1 MNYIKL
7 IYLSVFCG
15 IITILA
21 FFNIVYSFYLNL
33 YLNLNTYIY
42 TFFISIFLSLIFY
55 IAKNNNEKK
64 TTIYEKILTILLGY
78 FLLPLIISIPF
89 YFSIYNLTF
98 INSFFEAISGFTST
112 GFTIF
117 NNINHIDQSLILWR
131 SASQWVGGLYFLF
144 SIIVLIDIFD
154 HSFKKS
160 LTNFI
165 SFNKAETLKQSLKI
179 FLLYSTMTLVIF
191 IILNIFDV
199 RLFNSLNLA
208 MTIISSGGFL
218 PSNDLSNILIKNSQ
232 IIITSLLMLT
242 SFFSIFLTYNLFFTK
257 NHNLNFFNEDI
268 HLLIYFLTL
277 LLIFF
282 IFPNYDNNFSQLFLS
297 LTSSVSNIG
306 FSLNN
311 DLPNLSFIFLIFVMI
326 GGSFFSTS
334 SGIRFLKVYS
344 LFKYSINEILSYSRP
359 KNIYINKHL
368 FSKEFF
374 KIDEIYKYFLSI
386 LIFILS
392 LLFLTFLLTL
402 SGIEFESSFKLS
414 ILTLMNTVNSSMYGL
429 SDFSFYDLHFLN
441 KYYLIF
447 FMIMGRFELL
457 TLLIVCKKFLFKNW
471 IRTINIFNIF
481 ICTLSS
487 AG

>member
-15 IITILA
+15 IISILSL
-21 FFNIVYSFYLNL
+21 FNIVYSYYLNL
-33 YLNLNTYIY
+33 YLNLNTCVY
-42 TFFISIFLSLIFY
+42 TFLISIVLTVIFY
-55 IAKNNNEKK
+55 ISKNNDEKK
-64 TTIYEKILTILLGY
+64 ITIYEKILTILVGY
-78 FLLPLIISIPF
+78 FLLPVIIAIPF

-98 INSFFEAISGFTST
+98 VNSYFEAISGFTST

-117 NNINHIDQSLILWR
+117 DNINHIDQSLILWR

-144 SIIVLIDIFD
+144 SIILLIDIFD
-154 HSFKKS
+154 YSFKKS

-179 FLLYSTMTLVIF
+179 FLLYTTITLGIF
-191 IILNIFDV
+191 FILNIFEI
-199 RLFNSLNLA
+199 RMFNSLNLA

-218 PSNDLSNILIKNSQ
+218 PSNSLANILIENSQ
-232 IIITSLLMLT
+232 ILITSLLMLT
-242 SFFSIFLTYNLFFTK
+242 SFFSIFLTYNLIFTK
-257 NHNLNFFNEDI
+257 NHNLNFFNEDA

-277 LLIFF
+277 LFIFF
-282 IFPNYDNNFSQLFLS
+282 VFLNFDNNFIELFLS

-306 FSLNN
+306 FSLDNN
-311 DLPNLSFIFLIFVMI
+311 SKNLSFIFLIIVMI

-334 SGIRFLKVYS
+334 SGIRFLKIYS

-374 KIDEIYKYFLSI
+374 QLNEIYKYFLTVI
-386 LIFILS
+386 IFIIS
-392 LLFLTFLLTL
+392 LLFLTLLLTL
-402 SGIEFESSFKLS
+402 SGIEFENSFKLS

-429 SDFSFYDLHFLN
+429 NDFSFYDLHFLT

-447 FMIMGRFELL
+447 FMIIGRLELL
-457 TLLIVCKKFLFKNW
+457 TLLIICKKFLFKN
-471 IRTINIFNIF
+471 
-481 ICTLSS
+481 
-487 AG
+487 

>member
-7 IYLSVFCG
+7 IYLSIFCG
-15 IITILA
+15 IISILS
-21 FFNIVYSFYLNL
+21 FFNIVYSYYFNL
-33 YLNLNTYIY
+33 YLNLNIYVY
-42 TFFISIFLSLIFY
+42 TFLISVLLTLLFY
-55 IAKNNNEKK
+55 ISKNNKEKK

-78 FLLPLIISIPF
+78 FLLPIIIAIPF

-98 INSFFEAISGFTST
+98 VNSYFEAISGFTST

-117 NNINHIDQSLILWR
+117 DNIDNIDKSLILWR

-144 SIIVLIDIFD
+144 SIIFLIDIFD

-165 SFNKAETLKQSLKI
+165 SFNKAEALKQSLKI
-179 FLLYSTMTLVIF
+179 FLLYILITLGIF
-191 IILNIFDV
+191 VILNIFEI
-199 RLFNSLNLA
+199 RMFNSLNLA
-208 MTIISSGGFL
+208 MTVISSGGFL
-218 PSNDLSNILIKNSQ
+218 PSNNLSNILINNSQ
-232 IIITSLLMLT
+232 IIIISLLMLT
-242 SFFSIFLTYNLFFTK
+242 SFFSIFLTYNLIFTK
-257 NHNLNFFNEDI
+257 KYNLNFFNEDI
-268 HLLIYFLTL
+268 HLLFYFLIL
-277 LLIFF
+277 LFIFF
-282 IFPNYDNNFSQLFLS
+282 TFLNFDNNFSVLFLS

-306 FSLNN
+306 FSLDNN
-311 DLPNLSFIFLIFVMI
+311 SSNLSFIFLIIVII

-334 SGIRFLKVYS
+334 SGIRFLKIYS

-374 KIDEIYKYFLSI
+374 QLNEIYKYFLTVI
-386 LIFILS
+386 IFIIS

-402 SGIEFESSFKLS
+402 SGIEFENSFKLS

-429 SDFSFYDLHFLN
+429 SDFSFYDLQFFT

-447 FMIMGRFELL
+447 FMVIGRLELL
-457 TLLIVCKKFLFKNW
+457 TLLIICKKFLFKN
-471 IRTINIFNIF
+471 
-481 ICTLSS
+481 
-487 AG
+487 

>member
-1 MNYIKL
+1 MKYFKL
-7 IYLSVFCG
+7 IYLSVFFG
-15 IITILA
+15 IVSILA
-21 FFNIVYSFYLNL
+21 FFNITYSYYLNL

-42 TFFISIFLSLIFY
+42 TFIVSIFLAILFY
-55 IAKNNNEKK
+55 FIKNNDEKK
-64 TTIYEKILTILLGY
+64 ITIYEKILTILLGY
-78 FLLPLIISIPF
+78 FILPVIISIPF

-98 INSFFEAISGFTST
+98 VNSYFEAISGFTST

-144 SIIVLIDIFD
+144 SIILLIDIFD

-179 FLLYSTMTLVIF
+179 FFLYSLITLGIF
-191 IILNIFDV
+191 IILNIFEV
-199 RLFNSLNLA
+199 RLFNSLNIA

-218 PSNDLSNILIKNSQ
+218 PSNNLSNILINNSQ
-232 IIITSLLMLT
+232 IVITSLLMLT
-242 SFFSIFLTYNLFFTK
+242 SFFSIFLSYNLVFTK
-257 NHNLNFFNEDI
+257 NRNINFFNEDI
-268 HLLIYFLTL
+268 HLLFYFLIL
-277 LLIFF
+277 LIIFF
-282 IFPNYDNNFSQLFLS
+282 IFLNFDNNFSELFLS

-311 DLPNLSFIFLIFVMI
+311 NSSNLSFIFLIIVMI

-374 KIDEIYKYFLSI
+374 QLNEIYKYFLSVI
-386 LIFILS
+386 VFIVS
-392 LLFLTFLLTL
+392 LLFLSFLLTL
-402 SGIEFESSFKLS
+402 SGIEFENSFKLS
-414 ILTLMNTVNSSMYGL
+414 VLTLMNTVNSSMYGL
-429 SDFSFYDLHFLN
+429 ADFNFYELHFFT

-447 FMIMGRFELL
+447 FMIMGRLELL
-457 TLLIVCKKFLFKNW
+457 TLLIICKKFLFK
-471 IRTINIFNIF
+471 
-481 ICTLSS
+481 S
-487 AG
+487 

>member
-1 MNYIKL
+1 MTYIKL

-15 IITILA
+15 IVTILS
-21 FFNIVYSFYLNL
+21 FFNIVYSYYLNL

-42 TFFISIFLSLIFY
+42 TFLISILLTLLFY
-55 IAKNNNEKK
+55 IAKGNNEKK

-78 FLLPLIISIPF
+78 FLLPLLISIPF

-98 INSFFEAISGFTST
+98 INSYFEAISGFTST

-117 NNINHIDQSLILWR
+117 DNINHIDQSLILWR

-144 SIIVLIDIFD
+144 SIILLIDIFD

-179 FLLYSTMTLVIF
+179 FLLYSLITLGIF
-191 IILNIFDV
+191 VILNIFEI
-199 RLFNSLNLA
+199 RMFNSLNLA

-218 PSNDLSNILIKNSQ
+218 PSNNLSNILINNSQ
-232 IIITSLLMLT
+232 IIIMSLLMLL
-242 SFFSIFLTYNLFFTK
+242 SFFSIFLIYNLIFTK

-268 HLLIYFLTL
+268 HLLFYFLTL

-282 IFPNYDNNFSQLFLS
+282 IFLNFNNNFSEIFLS

-311 DLPNLSFIFLIFVMI
+311 DSANLSFIFLIFVMI

-334 SGIRFLKVYS
+334 SGLRFLKIYS
-344 LFKYSINEILSYSRP
+344 LFKYSVNEILSYSKP
-359 KNIYINKHL
+359 KNVYINKHL
-368 FSKEFF
+368 FSKESF
-374 KIDEIYKYFLSI
+374 KLDEIYKYFLSVI
-386 LIFILS
+386 IFILS

-402 SGIEFESSFKLS
+402 SGVDFENSFKLS

-429 SDFSFYDLHFLN
+429 NDFSFYDLHFLT

-447 FMIMGRFELL
+447 FMIIGRLELL
-457 TLLIVCKKFLFKNW
+457 TLLIICKKFLFKN
-471 IRTINIFNIF
+471 
-481 ICTLSS
+481 
-487 AG
+487 

>member
-15 IITILA
+15 IISILS
-21 FFNIVYSFYLNL
+21 FFNIVYSYYLNL

-42 TFFISIFLSLIFY
+42 TFFIAIFLSLIFY
-55 IAKNNNEKK
+55 ISKNKNEKK

-78 FLLPLIISIPF
+78 FLLPIIISIPF

-98 INSFFEAISGFTST
+98 VNSYFEAISGFTST

-117 NNINHIDQSLILWR
+117 DNINHIDQSLILWR

-144 SIIVLIDIFD
+144 SIILLIDIFD

-179 FLLYSTMTLVIF
+179 FILYSFITLGIF
-191 IILNIFDV
+191 IILNIFEI
-199 RLFNSLNLA
+199 RMFNSLNLA
-208 MTIISSGGFL
+208 MTVISSGGFL
-218 PSNDLSNILIKNSQ
+218 PSNNLSNILINNSQ
-232 IIITSLLMLT
+232 IVITSILMLT
-242 SFFSIFLTYNLFFTK
+242 SFFSIFLSYNLVFTK

-268 HLLIYFLTL
+268 HLLFYFLTL
-277 LLIFF
+277 LIIFF
-282 IFPNYDNNFSQLFLS
+282 VFFNFDNNFGVLFLS

-306 FSLNN
+306 FSLDN
-311 DLPNLSFIFLIFVMI
+311 DSSNLSFVFLIIVII

-374 KIDEIYKYFLSI
+374 QLNEIYKYFLTVI
-386 LIFILS
+386 IFIIS
-392 LLFLTFLLTL
+392 LLCLTFLLTL
-402 SGIEFESSFKLS
+402 NGVEFEDSFKLS
-414 ILTLMNTVNSSMYGL
+414 ILTLMNTVNSSIYGL
-429 SDFSFYDLHFLN
+429 SDFSFTNLN
-441 KYYLIF
+441 FFTKYYLIF
-447 FMIMGRFELL
+447 FMIIGRLELL
-457 TLLIVCKKFLFKNW
+457 TLLIISKKFLFKN
-471 IRTINIFNIF
+471 
-481 ICTLSS
+481 
-487 AG
+487 